1 MRGAYL
7 KKINI
12 PAIFICLLAAFGL
25 LSTTVPGTAAAD
37 DINFEVSVESNI
49 IYLGRGSQ
57 LNLSFQGARDI
68 PRPELPGIDGFQAQY
83 IGPST
88 RMSIVNGKMS
98 SSVTHVYSLIPLK
111 AGKFKIGPFS
121 FEYKGDTYK
130 SNAVTVE
137 VMDRSANAGSRAQGR
152 QKTQTDLKDR
162 VFLVMEAGKSTAYV
176 NEIVP
181 LTIKLYVNSLR
192 MRDIQYPEFA
202 HDGFSA
208 GEFGEPRQ
216 YREYKDGINYNV
228 VEFSVRIFGMRPG
241 DFTIGPAKLKGNI
254 TVKRQRSL
262 FDDAFGHDSLS
273 GFLGAYEVSPIEP
286 ASGKSRLK
294 ILPFPDKGAPDDFK
308 GAVGDFSF
316 SMDVSPK
323 EVKAGD
329 PVTLKMIISGEGNF
343 DTVNSPTLKQH
354 EGFKVYEPQA
364 KQEGSRK
371 VFERILIPLSD
382 DIKEIPGV
390 AFSFFNP
397 AKGEY
402 RTISK
407 KNVAIKVTKPEKQE
421 NITIM
426 EAPLSALKR
435 SGRER
440 FGRDI
445 IYIKESPGKF
455 KKRGEYLYNNTAFL
469 LLQAVPLLIFVSV
482 LAMQKRKEKLRTD
495 IRYARRL
502 SAPKKAKKGIREAQQ
517 YLNNSSPPEF
527 YSSVFKTIREYL
539 GDRFHLP
546 AAGITA
552 DVVDNALKTKGIS
565 EDMLNRLRDIFKE
578 CDMARY
584 APSEFGKTEMEA
596 TFNKLKEVMDYL
608 ERQKS

>member
-1 MRGAYL
+1 MRGPYL

-12 PAIFICLLAAFGL
+12 LAMFICLLTAFGL

-37 DINFEVSVESNI
+37 EINFEVSVESNV
-49 IYLGRGSQ
+49 IYLGRSSQ
-57 LNLSFQGARDI
+57 LNLTFQGSRDI
-68 PRPELPGIDGFQAQY
+68 PRPVLQGIDGFQVQY

-88 RMSIVNGKMS
+88 RMSIVNGRMS
-98 SSVTHVYSLIPLK
+98 SSVIHVYSLIPLK

-137 VMDRSANAGSRAQGR
+137 VMDRPANAGSRAQGR
-152 QKTQTDLKDR
+152 QKTQTDLKDL
-162 VFLVMEAGKSTAYV
+162 VFLLMEAGKTTAYV
-176 NEIVP
+176 NEVVP
-181 LTIKLYVNSLR
+181 LRIKLYVNSLQ

-228 VEFSVRIFGMRPG
+228 VEFSTRIFGTRPG
-241 DFTIGPAKLKGNI
+241 DFTIGPAKLKGNL

-262 FDDAFGHDSLS
+262 FDDPFGHDAFS
-273 GFLGAYEVSPIEP
+273 GFLGAYDVSPIEP
-286 ASGKSRLK
+286 ASGKLRLK
-294 ILPFPDKGAPDDFK
+294 ILPFPDKEAPDDFK
-308 GAVGDFSF
+308 GAVGDFNF

-329 PVTLKMIISGEGNF
+329 PVTLKMIITGEGNF

-397 AKGEY
+397 TKGEY

-426 EAPLSALKR
+426 EAPVSALKR

-455 KKRGEYLYNNTAFL
+455 KKRGEYLYNNTTFL

-482 LAMQKRKEKLRTD
+482 LVMQKRKEKLRTD

-517 YLNNSSPPEF
+517 YLNNISTPEF

-552 DVVDNALKTKGIS
+552 DVVDDALKTKGIS

-584 APSEFGKTEMEA
+584 APSEFGKKEMEA

-608 ERQKS
+608 ERQKL